1 MNEVSIGC
9 RDMGEPPW
17 RSAAEAFALKA
28 MEQLGLRDWSLS
40 LLFCGDEFMQ
50 SLNREYRGRDEATD
64 VLSFPMGESLEEAGC
79 TRYIAGDIVISL
91 PAMERNTAEF
101 EVGADEEL
109 KRLLVHGILHLSG
122 RDHENNDESQ
132 PMLVEQERILAALQG
147 EHIL

>member
-1 MNEVSIGC
+1 MNEVSIEY
-9 RDMGEPPW
+9 RDMGEASW
-17 RSAAEAFALKA
+17 RGAAEAFALKA
-28 MEQLGLRDWSLS
+28 MER
-40 LLFCGDEFMQ
+40 LFCGDEFIQ
-50 SLNREYRGRDEATD
+50 SLNREYRDRDEATD

-79 TRYIAGDIVISL
+79 ARYIAGDVVISV
-91 PAMERNTAEF
+91 PAMKRNAQEF

-132 PMLVEQERILAALQG
+132 PMLMEQEQILAALQG